1 MGKRKTKR
9 KKTKAVIKRAKPE
22 MIENYESNY
31 QEELKKRRI
40 EESERIAN
48 LKPEERKSSE
58 YGKRQREI
66 KELQKKFSVKSYD
79 KLGGEYKK

>member
-1 MGKRKTKR
+1 
-9 KKTKAVIKRAKPE
+9 